1 MPLFYASLAEGF
13 LIRKGARQQQLH
25 HHLRCWAIN
34 GWSGDDDKDE
44 WCTNN
49 CIHIPSY
56 CPQDTGDGGGCD
68 CNCDE
73 GDEGCPRNLT
83 KGNIFNILKL
93 KIIFLVS
100 IAKPLAQKSLQ
111 KLKVKK
117 APVAGGRTKPLKQL
131 FENIFS

>member
-1 MPLFYASLAEGF
+1 MGVLLKNSDELEGMKGTLVFLLLPLFYASLAEGF
-13 LIRKGARQQQLH
+13 LVRKGARQQLH

-73 GDEGCPRNLT
+73 GDEGCPLN
-83 KGNIFNILKL
+83 GIPS
-93 KIIFLVS
+93 FLFF
-100 IAKPLAQKSLQ
+100 I
-111 KLKVKK
+111 
-117 APVAGGRTKPLKQL
+117 
-131 FENIFS
+131 N